1 MVGEK
6 GCVEEALVMR
16 DFYVQLLSSASTN
29 EFPNNRANS
38 FKNRL
43 PKPLVLDDG
52 NWKVGVA
59 NVTYPIPH
67 IQPGQPLPQHPLPN
81 FKKNDIIC
89 IIKWSMKSKD
99 MRGVLKF
106 NRWEFKLT
114 GADLIRDRMFITGG
128 KALMR
133 YLVNRYK
140 VSLRELVT
148 DKEDNLTTSNGNGK
162 KFYPEFRWEGDD
174 LILDNSEV
182 YLDVE
187 NVSRPNRERPKV
199 IFGKKLVEAMK
210 WITHDG
216 EKNSYYKM
224 YGNLMTEAD
233 AISNDVKKDWS
244 IPSVPS
250 GERYGSWSEIW
261 KFSDDGLQ
269 LSSYCN
275 WRFINLDE
283 SYREAF
289 GGVSETALVSAPP
302 RGPMY
307 LYSNVGSSTIM
318 GNRVTDL
325 LREIPHDL
333 TKMSYEPLH
342 IHYKPVRSQ
351 LVDIIET
358 QLAENDGKLVDFV
371 SGVTSVTLHF
381 KDE

>member
-1 MVGEK
+1 
-6 GCVEEALVMR
+6 MR
-16 DFYVQLLSSASTN
+16 DFHVQLLSSASTN
-29 EFPNNRANS
+29 EFPTNQANS

-43 PKPLVLDDG
+43 PQPLMLDDG
-52 NWKVGVA
+52 NWKVGMA
-59 NVTYPIPH
+59 NITYPTPH
-67 IQPGQPLPQHPLPN
+67 IQPGQALPRHPPPN
-81 FKKNDIIC
+81 FEPNDIIC
-89 IIKWSMKSKD
+89 RIKWSMKSKD
-99 MRGVLKF
+99 IKGVLRF
-106 NRWEFKLT
+106 TRWEFKVT

-133 YLVNRYK
+133 YIVNRYK
-140 VSLRELVT
+140 VSLRELVNE
-148 DKEDNLTTSNGNGK
+148 KEDDLTTSDGK

-174 LILDNSEV
+174 LILDNSDTF
-182 YLDVE
+182 LDAE
-187 NVSRPNRERPKV
+187 NNKRANRERPEV
-199 IFGKKLVEAMK
+199 VFGTKLVEAMK
-210 WITHDG
+210 WITRKD
-216 EKNSYYKM
+216 STSFYKT

-233 AISNDVKKDWS
+233 TITKDFKKDWS
-244 IPSVPS
+244 MPS
-250 GERYGSWSEIW
+250 GVPVGERFGSWAEIW
-261 KFSDDGLQ
+261 KYGNDGLQ

-283 SYREAF
+283 SYRQAF

-307 LYSNVGSSTIM
+307 LYSNVGRSTIM

-342 IHYKPVRSQ
+342 VQYKPVRSNF
-351 LVDIIET
+351 VDIIET

>member
-1 MVGEK
+1 
-6 GCVEEALVMR
+6 MR
-16 DFYVQLLSSASTN
+16 DFYMQLLSSASTN

-38 FKNRL
+38 FKNRM
-43 PKPLVLDDG
+43 PQPLVLDDG
-52 NWKVGVA
+52 DWKVGVA
-59 NVTYPIPH
+59 NVTYPISH
-67 IQPGQPLPQHPLPN
+67 ILPGQPLPRHPLPN
-81 FKKNDIIC
+81 FKKNDILC
-89 IIKWSMKSKD
+89 QIKWSMKSRD
-99 MRGVLKF
+99 VRGNMIF
-106 NRWEFKLT
+106 NRWTFRLT
-114 GADLIRDRMFITGG
+114 GADLIRDRMLITGG

-133 YLVNRYK
+133 YIVNRYK
-140 VSLRELVT
+140 VMLREEVT
-148 DKEDNLTTSNGNGK
+148 HKEDDLATSNGDGK

-210 WITHDG
+210 WITREDPVSFYMM
-216 EKNSYYKM
+216 K
-224 YGNLMTEAD
+224 GNLMTEAD
-233 AISNDVKKDWS
+233 TLSKDAKKDWTIPS
-244 IPSVPS
+244 IPV
-250 GERYGSWSEIW
+250 GERFGSWTDIW
-261 KFSDDGLQ
+261 KYSDDGLQ

-289 GGVSETALVSAPP
+289 GGVSETVMTSAPP

-307 LYSNVGSSTIM
+307 LYSNVGRSTIM

-358 QLAENDGKLVDFV
+358 QLAENDGKLVGFV

>member
-1 MVGEK
+1 
-6 GCVEEALVMR
+6 MR
-16 DFYVQLLSSASTN
+16 DFYVQLLSSACTN

-43 PKPLVLDDG
+43 PQPLVLDDG
-52 NWKVGVA
+52 DWKVGVA

-67 IQPGQPLPQHPLPN
+67 ILPGQPLPQHPLPN
-81 FKKNDIIC
+81 FKKNDILC
-89 IIKWSMKSKD
+89 QIKWSMKSRD
-99 MRGVLKF
+99 VRGNMIF
-106 NRWEFKLT
+106 NRWNFKVT
-114 GADLIRDRMFITGG
+114 GADLIRDRMLITGG

-133 YLVNRYK
+133 YIVNRYN
-140 VSLRELVT
+140 VMLREEVT
-148 DKEDNLTTSNGNGK
+148 HKEDDLTTSDGK
-162 KFYPEFRWEGDD
+162 TFYPEFRWEGDD

-187 NVSRPNRERPKV
+187 NASRPNRERPKV

-210 WITHDG
+210 WITREDPV
-216 EKNSYYKM
+216 SYYMMK
-224 YGNLMTEAD
+224 GNLMTEAD
-233 AISNDVKKDWS
+233 TISKDVKKDWT
-244 IPSVPS
+244 IPSVPV
-250 GERYGSWSEIW
+250 GERFGSWTDIW
-261 KFSDDGLQ
+261 KYSDDGLQ

-289 GGVSETALVSAPP
+289 GGVSETVLASASP

-307 LYSNVGSSTIM
+307 LYSNVGRSTIM

-333 TKMSYEPLH
+333 SKMSYEPLH

>member
-6 GCVEEALVMR
+6 GSVEEALIMR

-29 EFPNNRANS
+29 EFPNNRAKS

-43 PKPLVLDDG
+43 PQPLVFDDG

-67 IQPGQPLPQHPLPN
+67 IQPGQPLPRHSLPN
-81 FKKNDIIC
+81 FKKNDILC
-89 IIKWSMKSKD
+89 QIKWSMKSRD
-99 MRGVLKF
+99 VRGNMVF
-106 NRWEFKLT
+106 NRWNFKVT
-114 GADLIRDRMFITGG
+114 GADLVRDRMLITGG

-133 YLVNRYK
+133 YIVNRYK
-140 VSLRELVT
+140 VMLREEFT
-148 DKEDNLTTSNGNGK
+148 DKEDDLTTSNGDGK

-174 LILDNSEV
+174 LILDNSDTF
-182 YLDVE
+182 LDAE
-187 NVSRPNRERPKV
+187 NASRPNRERPEV
-199 IFGKKLVEAMK
+199 IFGTKLVEAMK
-210 WITHDG
+210 WLTRED
-216 EKNSYYKM
+216 KVSYYTMK
-224 YGNLMTEAD
+224 GNLMTEAD
-233 AISNDVKKDWS
+233 VIHKDVKKDWT
-244 IPSVPS
+244 IPSVPVD
-250 GERYGSWSEIW
+250 ERYGSWTEIW
-261 KFSDDGLQ
+261 KYSNDGLQ

-289 GGVSETALVSAPP
+289 RGVSETALVSAPP

-307 LYSNVGSSTIM
+307 LYSNVGRSTIM

>member
-1 MVGEK
+1 
-6 GCVEEALVMR
+6 MR
-16 DFYVQLLSSASTN
+16 DFYVQLMSSASTN

-43 PKPLVLDDG
+43 PQPLVFDDG

-67 IQPGQPLPQHPLPN
+67 VQPGQSLPQHPLPN
-81 FKKNDIIC
+81 FKKNDLIC
-89 IIKWSMKSKD
+89 KIKWSMKSKD
-99 MRGVLKF
+99 IKGNVIF
-106 NRWEFKLT
+106 TRWEFKLT
-114 GADLIRDRMFITGG
+114 GADLERDRGLITGG

-133 YLVNRYK
+133 YIVNRYR
-140 VSLRELVT
+140 VSVKELVSEKG
-148 DKEDNLTTSNGNGK
+148 DDLTTSNGDGK
-162 KFYPEFRWEGDD
+162 KFYPEFRWEGDE
-174 LILDNSEV
+174 LVIDNSNTF
-182 YLDVE
+182 LDTE
-187 NVSRPNRERPKV
+187 NASRANRDRPDV
-199 IFGKKLVEAMK
+199 IFGKKLVQAMK
-210 WITHDG
+210 WLIREDQFSNY
-216 EKNSYYKM
+216 EM
-224 YGNLMTEAD
+224 RGNLMTEAD
-233 AISNDVKKDWS
+233 TITNDFKKDCS
-244 IPSVPS
+244 MPPGPVA
-250 GERYGSWSEIW
+250 ERYGSWAETW
-261 KFSDDGLQ
+261 NYPPDDDGLQ

-289 GGVSETALVSAPP
+289 GGVSETALASAPP

-307 LYSNVGSSTIM
+307 LYSNVGRSTIM

-342 IHYKPVRSQ
+342 IHNKPVRSN

-358 QLAENDGKLVDFV
+358 QLAENDGRLVDFV

-381 KDE
+381 KNE

>member
-6 GCVEEALVMR
+6 GSVEEVIIMR
-16 DFYVQLLSSASTN
+16 DFYVQLMSSACTN

-43 PKPLVLDDG
+43 PQPLVFDDG

-67 IQPGQPLPQHPLPN
+67 IQPGQSLPQHPLPN
-81 FKKNDIIC
+81 FKKNDLIC
-89 IIKWSMKSKD
+89 RIEWSMKSRD
-99 MRGVLKF
+99 TQGNLIF
-106 NRWEFKLT
+106 NRWVFRLT
-114 GADLIRDRMFITGG
+114 GADLERDRRLITGG

-133 YLVNRYK
+133 YIVHRYK
-140 VSLRELVT
+140 VSLRELIT

-162 KFYPEFRWEGDD
+162 KFYPEFRWEGDE
-174 LILDNSEV
+174 LILDNSDTF
-182 YLDVE
+182 LDAE
-187 NVSRPNRERPKV
+187 TASRAKRNRPDV

-210 WITHDG
+210 WLKREDKFSNY
-216 EKNSYYKM
+216 EM
-224 YGNLMTEAD
+224 RGNLMTEAD
-233 AISNDVKKDWS
+233 VISKDVRKDWT
-244 IPSVPS
+244 IPQGPVV
-250 GERYGSWSEIW
+250 ERYGSWTDIW
-261 KFSDDGLQ
+261 QYTDDGLQ

-289 GGVSETALVSAPP
+289 GGVSETALVSTPP

-307 LYSNVGSSTIM
+307 LYSNVGRSTIM

-342 IHYKPVRSQ
+342 IHYKPVRSN

>member
-1 MVGEK
+1 
-6 GCVEEALVMR
+6 MR
-16 DFYVQLLSSASTN
+16 DFYVQLMSSACTN

-43 PKPLVLDDG
+43 PQPLVFDDG

-67 IQPGQPLPQHPLPN
+67 ILPGQPLPQHPLPN
-81 FKKNDIIC
+81 FKKSDNLCQIE
-89 IIKWSMKSKD
+89 WSMKSRD
-99 MRGVLKF
+99 IRGNLVFNRLKF
-106 NRWEFKLT
+106 KVT
-114 GADLIRDRMFITGG
+114 GADLERDRVLITGG

-133 YLVNRYK
+133 YIVNRYR
-140 VSLRELVT
+140 VLLREYVT
-148 DKEDNLTTSNGNGK
+148 SKEDTLTTSNGSGK
-162 KFYPEFRWEGDD
+162 KFYPEFRWEGDE
-174 LILDNSEV
+174 LILDNSDTFLEA
-182 YLDVE
+182 E
-187 NVSRPNRERPKV
+187 NASRPKRERHKV
-199 IFGKKLVEAMK
+199 IFGPKLVEAMK
-210 WITHDG
+210 WLTREDAA
-216 EKNSYYKM
+216 SYWMTK
-224 YGNLMTEAD
+224 GNLMPEVDT
-233 AISNDVKKDWS
+233 ISTDFRKDWTVTAK
-244 IPSVPS
+244 P
-250 GERYGSWSEIW
+250 GERFGSWTEIW
-261 KFSDDGLQ
+261 KYSDDGLQ
-269 LSSYCN
+269 LSPYCS

-289 GGVSETALVSAPP
+289 GGVSETALASAPP

-307 LYSNVGSSTIM
+307 LYSNVGRSTIM

-342 IHYKPVRSQ
+342 IHYKPVRSN

-381 KDE
+381 KNE

>member
-43 PKPLVLDDG
+43 PQPLVLDDG
-52 NWKVGVA
+52 DWKVGVA

-67 IQPGQPLPQHPLPN
+67 ILPGQPLPQHPLPN
-81 FKKNDIIC
+81 FKKNDVLCRIE
-89 IIKWSMKSKD
+89 WSMKSRD
-99 MRGVLKF
+99 VRGNMNF
-106 NRWEFKLT
+106 TRWSFKVS
-114 GADLIRDRMFITGG
+114 GADLIRDRMLITGG

-133 YLVNRYK
+133 YIVNRYK
-140 VSLRELVT
+140 VMLREEIT
-148 DKEDNLTTSNGNGK
+148 NKEDNLLTTNGSGK

-187 NVSRPNRERPKV
+187 NASRPNRERPKV

-210 WITHDG
+210 WLTREDPV
-216 EKNSYYKM
+216 SYWMMK
-224 YGNLMTEAD
+224 GNLMTEAD
-233 AISNDVKKDWS
+233 ALSKDIKKDWT
-244 IPSVPS
+244 IPSVPV
-250 GERYGSWSEIW
+250 GERFGSWTDIW
-261 KFSDDGLQ
+261 KYSDDGLQ

-289 GGVSETALVSAPP
+289 GGVSETVLASAPP

-307 LYSNVGSSTIM
+307 LYSNVGRSTIM

-325 LREIPHDL
+325 LREIPHDV

-351 LVDIIET
+351 LVDIVET
-358 QLAENDGKLVDFV
+358 QLAENDGKLVDFA